1 MSITG
6 GVVQNCGDQVMS
18 MLAVVVQ
25 NRGDQVMHMVGVVVQ
40 DLGVTKVGHLK
51 RIQQAIKELHHREAA
66 YDRPST

>member
-25 NRGDQVMHMVGVVVQ
+25 NRGDQVMRMVGSVVQ
-40 DLGVTKVGHLK
+40 MW
-51 RIQQAIKELHHREAA
+51 
-66 YDRPST
+66 RPGNECG